1 VSPGLTDQSPDDH
14 NGRMIWLLLIAG
26 AYLVGSIPFGVLIAR
41 SQGVD
46 IRQHGSKNIGAT
58 NVGRVLGRRFG
69 LTCFA
74 LDACKGALP
83 VVAAGF
89 VADVIGRSAVDLSHT
104 QMWLW
109 LTVAIAAVAGHMFSI
124 FLRFAGGKGVATA
137 AGALLG
143 MWPLLTIPV
152 LAALVVW
159 IVVVKIW
166 RYVALASMCAAVSV
180 PIAVPIVAMLGSD
193 PSEEVAAR
201 VPLLIVTLALAVL
214 VILRHRSNIARLMR
228 GEEPKIGAKRSEA
241 DASE

>member
-1 VSPGLTDQSPDDH
+1 MT
-14 NGRMIWLLLIAG
+14 WLLLITG
-26 AYLVGSIPFGVLIAR
+26 AYLIGSIPFGVLIAR
-41 SQGVD
+41 SQGVN

-74 LDACKGALP
+74 LDAMKGAGP

-89 VADVIGRSAVDLSHT
+89 MQDVIGRSAADLSHA
-104 QMWLW
+104 QLWLW
-109 LTVAIAAVAGHMFSI
+109 LAVAIAAVVGHMFSI

-159 IVVVKIW
+159 ISVVKIW
-166 RYVALASMCAAVSV
+166 RYVAMASMCAAVSV
-180 PIAVPIVAMLGSD
+180 PIVVL
-193 PSEEVAAR
+193 VAAMVR
-201 VPLLIVTLALAVL
+201 DNPGDETAARAPLLAVTLALALL
-214 VILRHRSNIARLMR
+214 VVVRHRANIGRLVR
-228 GEEPKIGAKRSEA
+228 GEEPKIGSERTDGDASAERSE
-241 DASE
+241 S